1 MKNIF
6 VLLFIFSFRL
16 MAIGKQDILQNPEV
30 DTVNTVV
37 REKDQKGN
45 NNLIYVGYAP
55 SFHLGN
61 GAKNVFHDIELN
73 YERKIIQRMT
83 ISFTQ
88 GFYSTSKKDYLWYEN
103 LKLFPVKRTDYYFST
118 YLTMNAILYYN
129 NIYTLKLGLGP
140 SLYYHDVI
148 HLTSN
153 DPAISFNKNYFDK
166 GVLGGLHINLQNDF
180 YIKKNLY
187 LGFKFQTHF
196 IFPKKNSGDKII
208 IMRPGLNL
216 GYSF

>member
-6 VLLFIFSFRL
+6 SFLYFFSLSL
-16 MAIGKQDILQNPEV
+16 MVTGKQDDLLNPEA
-30 DTVNTVV
+30 DTVKTVV
-37 REKDQKGN
+37 QEKNERVDN
-45 NNLIYVGYAP
+45 NFIYVGYAP

-61 GAKNVFHDIELN
+61 GAKNVFHGIELN
-73 YERKIIQRMT
+73 YERKIIQQLS
-83 ISFTQ
+83 ISITQ

-118 YLTMNAILYYN
+118 YLTMNAVLYYN
-129 NIYTLKLGLGP
+129 KIYGLKLGLGP

-148 HLTSN
+148 HLKSN

-187 LGFKFQTHF
+187 LSLRFQTHI